1 MAYEFDGS
9 PIGPY
14 YGPNKLLITQD
25 DEDGT
30 TYALNIFPDLFNEEL
45 RNAGKPLAFYYLPD
59 SPRMA
64 RYENGDYMFHFTKF
78 AGVLTADDNIAVA
91 SPGQVEVA
99 GGVVAFTSTLKI
111 PDSVIENATAQLKQE
126 IKHDPRYSTDKRFMI
141 GDAEVDVT
149 LGVVPIVD
157 NEVSISNLSFEN
169 VSDPSTQKPDNPWLW
184 KMQGE
189 GKGTINPVGNNA
201 YTAMVGQYPAQLVEA
216 GFHGASSPVFVHNAL
231 KHKFYT
237 GSFKA
242 SIHGEWSAIFN
253 HFSTELSASYFFYK
267 ADIQAAFNSAVKN
280 GKIKKSITI
289 DTEVLTPER
298 EKNYEAQVDKTFD
311 KFLDIA
317 QKTIFDPA
325 PPKIENA
332 KAGGQDAAGSAL
344 NPAGVGVSFAMKVQ
358 HDESKLTLDFEEE
371 INETY
376 IKDNVI
382 SAHMMGFYEK
392 LQANK
397 DEEKKYFDVVHLEE
411 GFRKIHV
418 IATARAYWPD
428 GNGNGGDPID
438 QLVLQVGYPDS
449 TGAIVYKNSGLY
461 MDNIGAAKSTSLTPA
476 IWTKDNPH
484 RILIFDFE
492 RQTNLPPE
500 KQNIIYIKRQVRFQ
514 ERTSV
519 EVPDRTLTFDEEQ
532 TTDHSIEVKADALG
546 KLSVGPVE
554 LDTKLD
560 DRVKAMV
567 TFRKDNRNP
576 ETFRFTADTLNQPQ
590 FFEAWTKDPADAV
603 NWSYQVTMVYE
614 SKVAGVPSV
623 TYNGAEIPMA
633 GSTPLIVQIPL
644 PPDNLKDQIA
654 KLRDIG
660 SMLASDF

>member
-14 YGPNKLLITQD
+14 YGPNKLLVVQD
-25 DEDGT
+25 DEDGN
-30 TYALNIFPDLFNEEL
+30 TYQLNIFPDLFNDEL
-45 RNAGKPLAFYYLPD
+45 RKAGKPLAFYYLPD

-99 GGVVAFTSTLKI
+99 GGVMAFTSTLKI
-111 PDSVIENATAQLKQE
+111 PDSVIQNAMDQLKHE
-126 IKHDPRYSTDKRFMI
+126 IKNNPRYNTDKRFMM
-141 GDAEVDVT
+141 GDGDVQID

-157 NEVSISNLSFEN
+157 NVVSISNLSPEN
-169 VSDPSTQKPDNPWLW
+169 LSDPNTQKPDDPWLW

-216 GFHGASSPVFVHNAL
+216 GFHGASSPIFVHNAL

-237 GSFKA
+237 GAFKA
-242 SIHGEWSAIFN
+242 SIHGDWSAIFN
-253 HFSTELSASYFFYK
+253 HFSADLKASYFFVK
-267 ADIQAAFNSAVKN
+267 ADLQAAFNSAVKD
-280 GKIKKSITI
+280 GTIKKSITI
-289 DTEVLTPER
+289 DNEVLTPEQ

-317 QKTIFDPA
+317 QKTILDPA

-332 KAGGQDAAGSAL
+332 KAPDPG
-344 NPAGVGVSFAMKVQ
+344 PVGVSFALKFE
-358 HDESKLTLDFEEE
+358 HDESHLTLDFEEE

-418 IATARAYWPD
+418 IASARAYWPD
-428 GNGNGGDPID
+428 ANGNGGDPID
-438 QLVLQVGYPDS
+438 QLVLEVGYPDS

-500 KQNIIYIKRQVRFQ
+500 KVNIIYIKRQVRFQ
-514 ERTSV
+514 ERPSV

-532 TTDHSIEVKADALG
+532 TTEHSIEVKADALG

-560 DRVKAMV
+560 DRVKVMV
-567 TFRKDNRNP
+567 TFRKANRNP
-576 ETFRFTADTLNQPQ
+576 ETLRFTADNLNQPQ

-614 SKVAGVPSV
+614 SKVPGVPSV
-623 TYNGAEIPMA
+623 TYTGDEIPMA
-633 GSTPLIVQIPL
+633 GSTPLLVQIPL
-644 PPDNLKDQIA
+644 PPDDLKDRIT
-654 KLRDIG
+654 KLKEIG
-660 SMLASDF
+660 STLGGDF